1 MIDIRTDRSRIIT
14 HQTCPRKRYWGFEW
28 DDIGLEIKGTLIY
41 LLMGIAVH
49 KLLERVPKGDWE
61 AHISSVLAA
70 FRGKVTIENPTDD
83 YLMLVEEQCALV
95 EALVRGFVALR
106 WPRLDREYKVL
117 EVEKEYTLDLGSGV
131 KLMTRLD
138 WLVERK
144 SDQRLYIV
152 NFKTTKEANHF
163 WVKQWPYDMQTISE
177 VLPVEAE
184 RGVKLGGVLIEGLV
198 KGRKSVQYPRE
209 GGNWYHSN
217 VLTWAWRK
225 VGSPPLEEEMWAARY
240 EWEEDGRKRRLEK
253 GWQRVPAWRDY
264 PGGIK
269 AWVEWVLQYEPG
281 AAEGCFVTIP
291 PILRDE
297 HEIEEWKQATVEQEI
312 RIKEDCARVKFAGE
326 PLAVL
331 FPKHT
336 ANGNC
341 VRPSE
346 CPYLDLCWG
355 VSGDDP
361 LGSGRFQR
369 RVPNHPQEAQHDSTT
384 G

>member
-1 MIDIRTDRSRIIT
+1 MTDIRTDRSRIIT
-14 HQTCPRKRYWGFEW
+14 SQFCPRKRWYGYEW
-28 DDIGLEIKGTLIY
+28 EDIGLETKGISFP
-41 LLMGIAVH
+41 LLTGSYVH
-49 KLLERVPKGDWE
+49 KLLEHVPSADWE
-61 AHISSVLAA
+61 AYLPIVLGHYKVSA
-70 FRGKVTIENPTDD
+70 FIDNPTED

-106 WPRLDREYKVL
+106 WPRLNAEYKVV
-117 EVEKEYTLDLGSGV
+117 EVEREYTLDLGSGV

-144 SDQRLYIV
+144 SDKRLYIV

-198 KGRKSVQYPRE
+198 KGRKSVMYPRE
-209 GGNWYHSN
+209 SGNWYHSN

-225 VGSPPLEEEMWAARY
+225 VGSPPLEEEQWAASY
-240 EWEEDGRKRRLEK
+240 EWQSEDGKKHRLGK
-253 GWQRVPAWRDY
+253 GWQRVPAWQY
-264 PGGIK
+264 FPGGIK
-269 AWVEWVLQYEPG
+269 GWVEWVLANDPA
-281 AAEGCFVTIP
+281 AAEGCFVSIP

-297 HEIEEWKQATVEQEI
+297 HEIEEWKTSTVRQE
-312 RIKEDCARVKFAGE
+312 RDVRANREMVKSDPYFL
-326 PLAVL
+326 PVL

-346 CPYLDLCWG
+346 CPFLDCCWG

-361 LGSGRFQR
+361 LGTGRYQR
-369 RVPNHPQEAQHDSTT
+369 RVPNHPQEAVNP
-384 G
+384 

>member
-1 MIDIRTDRSRIIT
+1 MTDIKTDRSRIIA
-14 HQTCPRKRYWGFEW
+14 HQKCPRLRYWGYEW
-28 DDIGLEIKGTLIY
+28 EDIGLDTKGISFP
-41 LLMGIAVH
+41 LLTGTYVH
-49 KLLERVPKGDWE
+49 KLLEKVPTGDWE
-61 AHISSVLAA
+61 AAIPIVLGHYEGSAS
-70 FRGKVTIENPTDD
+70 INNPDPTED
-83 YLMLVEEQCALV
+83 YLFLVEEQCALV
-95 EALVRGFVALR
+95 EALIRGFVALR
-106 WPRLDREYKVL
+106 WPRLEREYKVL

-144 SDQRLYIV
+144 SDKRLYIV

-198 KGRKSVQYPRE
+198 KGRKSVQYPRDS
-209 GGNWYHSN
+209 GNWYHSN

-225 VGSPPLEEEMWAARY
+225 AGSPPMEEEQWASRY
-240 EWEEDGRKRRLEK
+240 EWEEDGRKRRLGK

-269 AWVEWVLQYEPG
+269 AWVEWVLANDPG
-281 AAEGCFVTIP
+281 AAESCFVTIP

-297 HEIEEWKQATVEQEI
+297 HEIEEWKLAVVNQENEI
-312 RIKEDCARVKFAGE
+312 RTGRE
-326 PLAVL
+326 AVQADPTLLPIL

-346 CPYLDLCWG
+346 CPFLDCCWG

-361 LGSGRFQR
+361 LGTGRYQR
-369 RVPNHPQEAQHDSTT
+369 RVPNHPQEA
-384 G
+384 GA

>member
-1 MIDIRTDRSRIIT
+1 MSDIRTDRSRIIT
-14 HQTCPRKRYWGFEW
+14 HQTCPRRRYWAYEW
-28 DDIGLEIKGTLIY
+28 EDIGLEGNQINFPLLTGTY
-41 LLMGIAVH
+41 VH
-49 KLLERVPKGDWE
+49 KLLEKVPTGDWE
-61 AHISSVLAA
+61 AAIPHVLTDYQVEAE
-70 FRGKVTIENPTDD
+70 IDDPSDD
-83 YLMLVEEQCALV
+83 YNMLIMEQCALV

-106 WPRLDREYKVL
+106 WPRLEREYKVL

-144 SDQRLYIV
+144 SDKRLYIV

-209 GGNWYHSN
+209 SGNWYHSN

-225 VGSPPLEEEMWAARY
+225 VGSPPLEEEQWAARY
-240 EWEEDGRKRRLEK
+240 ETVDEDGRKHRLGK

-269 AWVEWVLQYEPG
+269 AWVDWVLTNDP
-281 AAEGCFVTIP
+281 AVVEGCFVTIP

-297 HEIEEWKQATVEQEI
+297 HEIEEWKISTVDQEAEI
-312 RIKEDCARVKFAGE
+312 RLFREEVKTD
-326 PLAVL
+326 PRMLPIL

-346 CPYLDLCWG
+346 CPFLDCCWG

-369 RVPNHPQEAQHDSTT
+369 RVPNHPQELE
-384 G
+384 

>member
-1 MIDIRTDRSRIIT
+1 VTDIFTDRSRIIA
-14 HQTCPRKRYWGFEW
+14 HQKCHRYRWWAYEW
-28 DDIGLEIKGTLIY
+28 EDIGLEGNQINFPLLTGTY
-41 LLMGIAVH
+41 VH
-49 KLLERVPKGDWE
+49 KLLEKVPTGDWE
-61 AHISSVLAA
+61 AAIPHIMADYHN
-70 FRGKVTIENPTDD
+70 VTASLTEDENYD
-83 YLMLVEEQCALV
+83 MLIEEQCALV

-144 SDQRLYIV
+144 SDKRLYIV

-209 GGNWYHSN
+209 SGNWYHSN

-225 VGSPPLEEEMWAARY
+225 VGSPPLEEEQWAARY
-240 EWEEDGRKRRLEK
+240 EWEEDGRKRRLGK

-269 AWVEWVLQYEPG
+269 AWVEWVLANDPA

-312 RIKEDCARVKFAGE
+312 RIKEDCARVKFAGQ

-355 VSGDDP
+355 VGGDDP
-361 LGSGRFQR
+361 LGTGRYQR
-369 RVPNHPQEAQHDSTT
+369 RVPNHPQELAP
-384 G
+384 

>member
-1 MIDIRTDRSRIIT
+1 MTDIYTDRSRIIT
-14 HQTCPRKRYWGFEW
+14 FQSCPRRRFYGFEW
-28 DDIGLEIKGTLIY
+28 EDIGLEIKGTLIY

-61 AHISSVLAA
+61 VHVPPVLAA
-70 FRGKVTIENPTDD
+70 FRGKVAMENPTDD
-83 YLMLVEEQCALV
+83 YLMLIEEQCALV

-106 WPRLDREYKVL
+106 WPRLNAEYKVV
-117 EVEKEYTLDLGSGV
+117 EVERECPLDLGNGV

-144 SDQRLYIV
+144 SDKRLYIV

-209 GGNWYHSN
+209 SGNWYHSN
-217 VLTWAWRK
+217 PLTWAWRK
-225 VGSPPLEEEMWAARY
+225 IGSPPLEEEQWAARY
-240 EWEEDGRKRRLEK
+240 EWEEDGRKRRLGK

-264 PGGIK
+264 PGDIK
-269 AWVEWVLQYEPG
+269 AWVEWVLANDRA

-297 HEIEEWKQATVEQEI
+297 HEIREWRVAVVNQENEI
-312 RIKEDCARVKFAGE
+312 RTARE
-326 PLAVL
+326 AVQADPTLLPIL

-346 CPYLDLCWG
+346 CPFLDCCWG

-369 RVPNHPQEAQHDSTT
+369 RVPNHPQELEP
-384 G
+384 

>member
-1 MIDIRTDRSRIIT
+1 MSNIRTDRSRIIA
-14 HQTCPRKRYWGFEW
+14 HQKCHRYRWWAYEW
-28 DDIGLEIKGTLIY
+28 EDIGLETKGISFP
-41 LLMGIAVH
+41 LLTGTYVH
-49 KLLERVPKGDWE
+49 KLLECVPKGTWE
-61 AHISSVLAA
+61 THLPAVLVGYRAS
-70 FRGKVTIENPTDD
+70 TSIENPTDD

-131 KLMTRLD
+131 ELMTRLD

-144 SDQRLYIV
+144 SDKRLYIV

-209 GGNWYHSN
+209 SGNWYHSN
-217 VLTWAWRK
+217 CLTWAWRK
-225 VGSPPLEEEMWAARY
+225 VGSPPLEEEQWAARY
-240 EWEEDGRKRRLEK
+240 ERIESDGYKHRLGK

-269 AWVEWVLQYEPG
+269 AWVEWVLTYDPE
-281 AAEGCFVTIP
+281 AAESCFVTIP

-297 HEIEEWKQATVEQEI
+297 HEIEEWKQATVEQELNVW
-312 RIKEDCARVKFAGE
+312 DAREEVKLD
-326 PLAVL
+326 PSRLPIL

-346 CPYLDLCWG
+346 CPFLDCCWS

-369 RVPNHPQEAQHDSTT
+369 RVPNHPQELEP
-384 G
+384 

>member
-1 MIDIRTDRSRIIT
+1 MTDIKTDRSRIQA
-14 HQTCPRKRYWGFEW
+14 HQKCPRLRYWAYEW
-28 DDIGLEIKGTLIY
+28 EDTGLEGNRLNLD
-41 LLMGIAVH
+41 LLTGSAVH
-49 KLLERVPKGDWE
+49 KLLELVPDNTWE
-61 AHISSVLAA
+61 DAIPSRLAWY
-70 FRGKVTIENPTDD
+70 RKVTEVENPTDD
-83 YLMLVEEQCALV
+83 YLMLIEEQCALI
-95 EALVRGFVALR
+95 ESLVRGFVALR
-106 WPRLDREYKVL
+106 WPRIDREYKVI

-138 WLVERK
+138 WLVERR
-144 SDQRLYIV
+144 SDKRLYIE

-209 GGNWYHSN
+209 SGNWYHSN

-240 EWEEDGRKRRLEK
+240 EWEEDGRKRRLGK

-269 AWVEWVLQYEPG
+269 AWVEWVLQYDPA
-281 AAEGCFVTIP
+281 AAEGCFVSIP

-297 HEIEEWKQATVEQEI
+297 HEIEEWKASTVRQELDVRHARELLKGFPD
-312 RIKEDCARVKFAGE
+312 RI
-326 PLAVL
+326 PIL
-331 FPKHT
+331 FP
-336 ANGNC
+336 
-341 VRPSE
+341 
-346 CPYLDLCWG
+346 
-355 VSGDDP
+355 
-361 LGSGRFQR
+361 
-369 RVPNHPQEAQHDSTT
+369 
-384 G
+384 

>member
-1 MIDIRTDRSRIIT
+1 MV
-14 HQTCPRKRYWGFEW
+14 
-28 DDIGLEIKGTLIY
+28 L
-41 LLMGIAVH
+41 
-49 KLLERVPKGDWE
+49 KL
-61 AHISSVLAA
+61 
-70 FRGKVTIENPTDD
+70 
-83 YLMLVEEQCALV
+83 
-95 EALVRGFVALR
+95 
-106 WPRLDREYKVL
+106 
-117 EVEKEYTLDLGSGV
+117 
-131 KLMTRLD
+131 
-138 WLVERK
+138 
-144 SDQRLYIV
+144 
-152 NFKTTKEANHF
+152 
-163 WVKQWPYDMQTISE
+163 TISE

-209 GGNWYHSN
+209 SGNWYHSN

-225 VGSPPLEEEMWAARY
+225 VGSPPLEEEQWAAKNTWTDEY
-240 EWEEDGRKRRLEK
+240 GKPRKLGK

-281 AAEGCFVTIP
+281 AAESCFVTIP

-297 HEIEEWKQATVEQEI
+297 HEIEEWKESTVRQEVTV
-312 RIKEDCARVKFAGE
+312 RDSRFLLKEHPEK
-326 PLAVL
+326 LAVL

-346 CPYLDLCWG
+346 CPFLDCCWG

-369 RVPNHPQEAQHDSTT
+369 RVPNHPQELE
-384 G
+384 